1 MYPKNKK
8 TNAVKL
14 AVALAFG
21 LSAGAAQ
28 AQTTVTGQDI
38 YSGTSSALFRS
49 MTAVNDHVY
58 FTADDGTNGREPWI
72 VAPGN
77 RGARLL
83 GNIRSSW
90 WGSDPYGYT
99 RAGDNVFFSAVGDNY
114 GRELYIHE
122 PYSGRIDLVKDINPG
137 SASSGP
143 TWFASLGH
151 TLVFVAD
158 DGTSGE
164 QIWVSDGTDRGTYSI
179 SRDAKD
185 PEALTRI
192 GDKVYFWAHTS
203 RTGYEPWVTD
213 GTKSG
218 THIVKDIAP
227 GTTSSRVSVSITSGL
242 LQRVSEFHDIDG
254 KAWFLANDHTS
265 STGAEPWSSDGTYT
279 GTELVA
285 DLNQGPLGSYAVNLA
300 WSEPTRTVVLSAETY
315 ATGREPWLLTLALNG
330 KVTRA
335 DYFDLRQGAQG
346 SVPSEITEVNGRF
359 VFAANSGV
367 QGREPW
373 GIDPL
378 GENSPVLLS
387 NIWGGR
393 GDSNPNG
400 FQNVDGG
407 VVFTARNRRH
417 GSELWFSDGSRAWLL
432 ADIVPGSTGSVPALI
447 TGTSNSAVF
456 QAVLP
461 GLGRELYVVDW

>member
-8 TNAVKL
+8 TNAIKL

-49 MTAVNDHVY
+49 MMAVDDHVF
-58 FTADDGTNGREPWI
+58 FTADDGTHGREPWI
-72 VAPGN
+72 VEPGN
-77 RGARLL
+77 RGARLVE
-83 GNIRSSW
+83 NIRSNW
-90 WGSDPYGYT
+90 QGSNPYGYT
-99 RAGDNVFFSAVGDNY
+99 GVGDNVFFSAVGDIT
-114 GRELYIHE
+114 GRELYRYE
-122 PYSGRIDLVKDINPG
+122 LYSGGVKLVKDINPG

-164 QIWVSDGTDRGTYSI
+164 QLWVSDGTDRGTYSI
-179 SRDAKD
+179 SSDARD

-213 GTKSG
+213 GTESG
-218 THIVKDIAP
+218 THIVRDIAP
-227 GTTSSRVSVSITSGL
+227 GINSSRVSVSITSGIFRL
-242 LQRVSEFHDIDG
+242 ASEFHDIDG

-265 STGAEPWSSDGTYT
+265 STGAEPWSSDGTYA

-285 DLNQGPLGSYAVNLA
+285 DLNRGPLGSYAVNLA
-300 WSEPTRTVVLSAETY
+300 WSEATRTVVLSAETY
-315 ATGREPWLLTLALNG
+315 ATGREPWLLPLDING
-330 KVTRA
+330 KVRRA
-335 DYFDLRQGAQG
+335 NYFDLRPRAQG
-346 SVPSEITEVNGRF
+346 SVPSEITEVNDRF
-359 VFAANSGV
+359 VFAANNGV
-367 QGREPW
+367 QGRELW
-373 GIDPL
+373 GIDPFR
-378 GENSPVLLS
+378 GGSPSLLK
-387 NIWGGR
+387 NIWAGG
-393 GDSNPNG
+393 GDSNPSG

-417 GSELWFSDGSRAWLL
+417 GSELWFSNGYKTSLL
-432 ADIVPGSTGSVPALI
+432 ADVVPGSTGSGPALI